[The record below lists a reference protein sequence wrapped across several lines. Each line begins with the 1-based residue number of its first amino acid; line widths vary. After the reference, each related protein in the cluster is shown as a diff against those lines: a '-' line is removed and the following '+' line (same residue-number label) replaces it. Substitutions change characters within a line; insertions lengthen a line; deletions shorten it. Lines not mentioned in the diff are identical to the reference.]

1 MSDDK
6 NKLRTHIEVKADK
19 RAAAL
24 KANMQRRKSF
34 VKSQKEQNIE
44 SDDDAKSSSDN
55 K

>member
-6 NKLRTHIEVKADK
+6 NKLRTHLEVKADK

-34 VKSQKEQNIE
+34 VKSQKELQNEKGDNAE
-44 SDDDAKSSSDN
+44 STD
-55 K
+55 